1 MSMKNYKE
9 EFDRILALVK
19 EETPF
24 AFSRFSDGEVTI
36 LRNKTV
42 VLAEDHFIQGD
53 IHGDQ
58 KVFANGYMPEEQ
70 KSFIP
75 FLDKREYEK
84 LTAAFKFQKNNY
96 IKGIPGQ
103 NSLDGAQSWKFCT
116 ELYGQ
121 SDWENLTL
129 TNVMINGNYSRFIK
143 EMLPLFA
150 ERDIVLVANENSK
163 LEKLPFKVKKFFPI
177 GGNCM
182 VNDFNLPAKVGE
194 WIKEHAIQN
203 HLFLF
208 SAATLSNY
216 LCYDLFREHD
226 NNQYMDI
233 GSALGPLLQ
242 LEGWK
247 SSRTYLLA
255 YWGNVDHPIL
265 HEEDIWN

>member
-1 MSMKNYKE
+1 MKNYKE
-9 EFDRILALVK
+9 EFDRLLTLVK
-19 EETPF
+19 DRTPF

-75 FLDKREYEK
+75 FLNKREHEK
-84 LTAAFKFQKNNY
+84 LTEAFKFQKNNY

-103 NSLDGAQSWKFCT
+103 NSLDGGQSWKFCT
-116 ELYGQ
+116 DLYGPD
-121 SDWENLTL
+121 DWENLSFA
-129 TNVMINGNYSRFIK
+129 NVMINGNYSRFVK
-143 EMLPLFA
+143 EMIPLFND
-150 ERDIVLVANENSK
+150 RKVVLIANENSNIGELPFK
-163 LEKLPFKVKKFFPI
+163 LEKFFPV
-177 GGNCM
+177 GSNCM
-182 VNDFNLPAKVGE
+182 VNDFYLPSKISK
-194 WIKEHAIQN
+194 WIKEDNIED

-233 GSALGPLLQ
+233 GSSLGPLLQ

-255 YWGNVDHPIL
+255 YWGNVDHPVL